1 MAMFP
6 QFAGPGGGAAATG
19 GSSVSL
25 DGLAT
30 DYTSHYQDSLS
41 TFADNIYRS
50 QSNRVV
56 LHKYKKWN
64 TSWASPG
71 TMVFSGLGI
80 GKTTLYYIL

>member
-1 MAMFP
+1 MFP
-6 QFAGPGGGAAATG
+6 QFAGAGGGAAATG

-30 DYTSHYQDSLS
+30 HCPGHYQESLS
-41 TFADNIYRS
+41 TFADNIYHS

-71 TMVFSGLGI
+71 TMVLSKLDI
-80 GKTTLYYIL
+80 GKTILYSIF